1 MISTTQAAAPA
12 VVRTRWR
19 RRFLR
24 HYLEMVVAMVVGM
37 VALAMPEYAV
47 VEALGWSAAAD
58 RADLAVMVMAT
69 NMAVAMAGW
78 MRFRGHAW
86 APIAE
91 MAAAMYLPFVVLLGP
106 LWLGAISEDPLFLAG
121 HLLRLPAMAAAM
133 LRRRDEYT
141 HTHHGRSQARR
152 ASTKPRGQAGGSP
165 IRRTVAVG
173 DG

>member
-1 MISTTQAAAPA
+1 MSTTQTAAPA
-12 VVRTRWR
+12 VGRTGGR

-24 HYLEMVVAMVVGM
+24 HYLEMVVAMAVGM
-37 VALAMPEYAV
+37 VALGMPEYAV

-58 RADLAVMVMAT
+58 RPDLEVMVMAT
-69 NMAVAMAGW
+69 NMSVAMAGW

-86 APIAE
+86 TPIAE

-106 LWLGAISEDPLFLAG
+106 LWLGAISEDTLFLAG
-121 HLLRLPAMAAAM
+121 HVLMLPAMAAAM

-141 HTHHGRSQARR
+141 HAHHGRSHARR
-152 ASTKPRGQAGGSP
+152 ASTTPRGQAAGTP